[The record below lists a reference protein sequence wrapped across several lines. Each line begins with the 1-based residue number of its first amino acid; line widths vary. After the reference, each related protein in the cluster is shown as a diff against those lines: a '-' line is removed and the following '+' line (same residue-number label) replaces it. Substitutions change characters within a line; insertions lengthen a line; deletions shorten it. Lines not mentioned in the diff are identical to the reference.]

1 MPKAATLSSSVPRR
15 HNPLSDDLVATGPLR
30 TKSNKRK
37 AKREDDD
44 RGNGFVDSRASRKI
58 LKIGQD
64 LAEEEQKDAKI
75 APPSTAFTFES
86 RFDQVSESDGEAQL
100 QDDNAWDD
108 EGDDIVEEVVGMLRT
123 LMVYPS

>member
-1 MPKAATLSSSVPRR
+1 MPISLVPRR

-37 AKREDDD
+37 ARRDDD
-44 RGNGFVDSRASRKI
+44 DGGDGFVDSRASRKI

-64 LAEEEQKDAKI
+64 LAEEEQKELEI

-86 RFDQVSESDGEAQL
+86 RFDQASGSDGDGQL
-100 QDDNAWDD
+100 QEEDAWDD
-108 EGDDIVEEVVGMLRT
+108 ESDDIIEEAVGMLRT
-123 LMVYPS
+123 LSASLS